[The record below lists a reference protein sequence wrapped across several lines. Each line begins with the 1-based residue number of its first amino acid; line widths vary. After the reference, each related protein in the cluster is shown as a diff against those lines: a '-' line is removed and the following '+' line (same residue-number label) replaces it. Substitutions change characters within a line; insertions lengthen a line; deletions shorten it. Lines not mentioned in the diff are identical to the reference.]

1 MKLLVIDVDI
11 TPSVIT
17 AMNFFEIGPKLFPTV
32 GPTDHV
38 TYNRDLMSII
48 PQILG
53 IIFTVLPLLTEI

>member
-1 MKLLVIDVDI
+1 MIIDLNI
-11 TPSVIT
+11 NPPVIT
-17 AMNFFEIGPKLFPTV
+17 AMDFFEIGPKLFPTV

-48 PQILG
+48 QQILG